1 MTEATDITEE
11 VIRYDDG
18 STMMSYDEGT
28 YFGEELEEESA
39 RAEEQQSETSTWKGV
54 AMGVVAAQSFAS
66 GFWVQEPEENEA
78 TTEPEV
84 NEATAEQTEKG
95 TKQGTKAGLE
105 VTAATAEQQPRMTY
119 RERKEK
125 LRLEKE
131 ERKRLQEQ
139 RQKKFE
145 AEEEERRRQEEAIE
159 EERRRK
165 EKEAFDKAAVVY
177 SGERDEHGLP
187 DGMGR
192 CVYRP
197 GNYFML
203 PDSLKESSVMT
214 YEGEFRNGVG
224 EGAE

>member
-1 MTEATDITEE
+1 MQNMTSDITEE
-11 VIRYDDG
+11 VVRNEDG

-39 RAEEQQSETSTWKGV
+39 RAEEQQSETATWKGV
-54 AMGVVAAQSFAS
+54 AIVVAAQSFPS
-66 GFWVQEPEENEA
+66 GFRVQEPKVNEA
-78 TTEPEV
+78 TAEPEV

-95 TKQGTKAGLE
+95 MKQGTKAGVE
-105 VTAATAEQQPRMTY
+105 ANAATAEQQPRMTY

-131 ERKRLQEQ
+131 ERKRLHEE

-145 AEEEERRRQEEAIE
+145 ADEAERRRQEEALE

-165 EKEAFDKAAVVY
+165 EKEEFDKAAVVY

-187 DGMGR
+187 DGVGR

>member
-1 MTEATDITEE
+1 MSSDITEE

-28 YFGEELEEESA
+28 YFGEELEEKSA
-39 RAEEQQSETSTWKGV
+39 IAEEQQSETVTWKGV
-54 AMGVVAAQSFAS
+54 AIGVVAAQSFAS
-66 GFWVQEPEENEA
+66 GLE
-78 TTEPEV
+78 EPEV
-84 NEATAEQTEKG
+84 NEVNEQTEKG
-95 TKQGTKAGLE
+95 TKQGTTAGVE
-105 VTAATAEQQPRMTY
+105 VNAATAEQPTRMTY

-131 ERKRLQEQ
+131 ERKRLQEE

-145 AEEEERRRQEEAIE
+145 AEEAERRRQEEAIE

-165 EKEAFDKAAVVY
+165 EKEEFDKAAVVY
-177 SGERDEHGLP
+177 SGERDQHGLP

>member
-1 MTEATDITEE
+1 MSSDITEE

-28 YFGEELEEESA
+28 YFVEELEEESA
-39 RAEEQQSETSTWKGV
+39 RAEEQQSETATWKGA
-54 AMGVVAAQSFAS
+54 AMCVLVAQSFAS
-66 GFWVQEPEENEA
+66 GFQ
-78 TTEPEV
+78 EPEV
-84 NEATAEQTEKG
+84 NEVNEQTDKGTNQRTEAGVEVNAAAAEQPT
-95 TKQGTKAGLE
+95 
-105 VTAATAEQQPRMTY
+105 RMTY

-125 LRLEKE
+125 LRMEKE
-131 ERKRLQEQ
+131 ERKRLQEE

-145 AEEEERRRQEEAIE
+145 AEEAERRRQEEALE

-165 EKEAFDKAAVVY
+165 EKEEFDKAAVVY
-177 SGERDEHGLP
+177 SGERDQHGLP

-203 PDSLKESSVMT
+203 PDSLKESSLMT

-224 EGAE
+224 ETIHLVTLFG